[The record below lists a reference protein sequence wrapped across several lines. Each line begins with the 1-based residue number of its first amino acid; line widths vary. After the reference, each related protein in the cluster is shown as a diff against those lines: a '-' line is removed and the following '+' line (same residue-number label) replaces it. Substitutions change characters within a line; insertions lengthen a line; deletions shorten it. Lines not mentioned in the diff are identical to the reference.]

1 MHFLRF
7 CACHENTSNLVPK
20 SSRKRALG
28 TPNGLKNEIEKQ
40 CKNRQRILMI
50 FGAFWE
56 PLGPYLGAI
65 WCPKWPP
72 KRTLGPHGASR
83 PSQMTPKSLLGPPR
97 VVGVPK
103 WGFSVPR
110 NDSLSMVLRSCLWL
124 TEKPGN
130 PTPARGSSKMGP
142 LSNTARHGNYNN
154 YINRK
159 LVKSSRTRKRVKG
172 GWRHRAKPF
181 R

>member
-1 MHFLRF
+1 
-7 CACHENTSNLVPK
+7 
-20 SSRKRALG
+20 
-28 TPNGLKNEIEKQ
+28 
-40 CKNRQRILMI
+40 MI
-50 FGAFWE
+50 FGAFSE

-65 WCPKWPP
+65 WYPKWPP

-159 LVKSSRTRKRVKG
+159 LVKGSGSTLGYLVMTRDNKQQQQQQQQNLKNYNNPSK
-172 GWRHRAKPF
+172 HNNITIHA
-181 R
+181 